1 MEPLPT
7 LEGSGHVYV
16 CPSCPDQAPINAGN
30 EMSDSQT
37 DASQRFRS
45 LLKEAE
51 EHRDDSV
58 PLDELPEE
66 ARRLLKRKTET
77 GSFRKE
83 TIESLRDRGF
93 VIDEDAH
100 GQRISGLP
108 YISRGDTGQ
117 LSPGDVVRMAI
128 ELEGGTMPPEEQIH
142 CGNCHAVVSAE
153 LEKCPWCDGPLPQT
167 D

>member
-7 LEGSGHVYV
+7 LEGTGHVYV
-16 CPSCPDQAPINAGN
+16 CPSCPDQAPINASS
-30 EMSDSQT
+30 ELSESQT
-37 DASQRFRS
+37 DASERFRS

-51 EHRDDSV
+51 EHKDDSV

-66 ARRLLKRKTET
+66 AKRLLKRKSET

-93 VIDEDAH
+93 VIDEDVH
-100 GQRISGLP
+100 GQRISGMP
-108 YISRGDTGQ
+108 YSSRGDSGQ
-117 LSPGDVVRMAI
+117 LSPSEVVRMAL
-128 ELEGGTMPPEEQIH
+128 ELEGGAISPDDQIK
-142 CGNCHAVVSAE
+142 CSNCSAVVSAKQ
-153 LEKCPWCDGPLPQT
+153 EKCPWCDQPLHSS